1 MHQRP
6 SAKASPEAFGAL
18 VRPEIATKRSIVVS
32 SLFAPEVLNA
42 PICLTSAYH
51 DGTRSRDCPQGEV
64 VLYPGMTLRNPPIG
78 DVIEL
83 RLRKPPA
90 P

>member
-1 MHQRP
+1 VLLAIAAQGYRGIVI
-6 SAKASPEAFGAL
+6 GAL
-18 VRPEIATKRSIVVS
+18 TKPESDWRAEPSRVVQIGEISANQLHRILSAERRVR
-32 SLFAPEVLNA
+32 
-42 PICLTSAYH
+42 
-51 DGTRSRDCPQGEV
+51 
-64 VLYPGMTLRNPPIG
+64 LRNPPIG